1 MLKMETVHVIRHL
14 YYHEKKSQRAIA
26 RALGIHR
33 HTVRKYLTVAEP
45 VRVERDPR
53 PQPVLAVAGPR
64 MDALLSEWAG
74 RTGGKHQITAQRL
87 HRQLQD
93 EGLGISARTVRRYL
107 AEKNRQAAEVFV
119 PLVHRAG
126 DEAQV
131 DFFEMLVDVNGVRR
145 KAHLFLMRLMNSGRD
160 FVWLYDRCDQVSFLD
175 GHVRA
180 FAFFGGVPRRGVY
193 DNLSAAVRRRVGV
206 PRELTDRFRA
216 LSSHYGFEPCFARVR
231 EGHDK
236 GGVEG
241 RGKSIRLNYL
251 TPIEQGEHLRQISER
266 LQDRLDR
273 DWDRGEAR
281 EGLTPSARY
290 ATERAGLL
298 PLPATAFEARALQV
312 VSVSRSATVRLE
324 AAWYSVPST
333 WAGLEIKAWIGPEDV
348 RLRWQS
354 QQVLHPRR
362 PPGSRSVDYNHYLR
376 ELARKPQ
383 ALRQV
388 APELLAG
395 WGEPF
400 TTFWRRLGDDEGCAD
415 SLPVAR
421 RFAAVL
427 WFVLEHGLDQ
437 ARVALDQSLAA
448 GRLDLLSRSASAR
461 HPLPE
466 QAVPEELRQVHV
478 EAASARAYDLLL
490 APLGAGQAGA
500 P

>member
-14 YYHEKKSQRAIA
+14 YYNEKKSQRAIA

-33 HTVRKYLTVAEP
+33 RTVRKYLTVSEP
-45 VRVERDPR
+45 VRVESGPR

-64 MDALLSEWAG
+64 IEAVLSEWAT
-74 RTGGKHQITAQRL
+74 RIGGKHQITAQRL

-107 AEKNRQAAEVFV
+107 AEKKRQAAEVFV

-131 DFFEMLVDVNGVRR
+131 DFFELLVDVQGVRR
-145 KAHLFLMRLMNSGRD
+145 KAHLFLLRLMHSGRD

-180 FAFFGGVPRRGVY
+180 FAFLGGVPRRGVY

-206 PRELTDRFRA
+206 HRELTERFRA
-216 LSSHYGFEPCFARVR
+216 LSSHYGFEPCFARVG

-241 RGKSIRLNYL
+241 RGKAIRLNYL
-251 TPIEQGEHLRQISER
+251 TPIEQGEYLCQISER
-266 LQDRLDR
+266 LQVRLDR
-273 DWDRGEAR
+273 DWERGEAR
-281 EGLTPSARY
+281 EGLTPSERF
-290 ATERAGLL
+290 ATDRAGLL
-298 PLPATAFEARALQV
+298 ALPATAFEARALQV

-333 WAGLEIKAWIGPEDV
+333 WAGLEIKAWIGPEEV
-348 RLRWQS
+348 LLRWQN

-400 TTFWRRLGDDEGCAD
+400 TTFWKRLGEDEGCAG

-421 RFAAVL
+421 RFASVL

-437 ARVALDQSLAA
+437 ARTAVRDALAA
-448 GRLDLLSRSASAR
+448 GRLDLLSRSATER
-461 HPLPE
+461 GVLQE
-466 QAVPEELRQVHV
+466 QAVPAQLRQVQV
-478 EAASARAYDLLL
+478 EAAEAKRYDLLL
-490 APLGAGQAGA
+490 AEAS
-500 P
+500 

>member
-1 MLKMETVHVIRHL
+1 
-14 YYHEKKSQRAIA
+14 
-26 RALGIHR
+26 
-33 HTVRKYLTVAEP
+33 
-45 VRVERDPR
+45 
-53 PQPVLAVAGPR
+53 VAGPR
-64 MDALLSEWAG
+64 IEALLSEWAP
-74 RTGGKHQITAQRL
+74 RTGGKHQLTAQRL
-87 HRQLQD
+87 HRQLRE
-93 EGLGISARTVRRYL
+93 EGIRISARTVRRYL
-107 AEKNRQAAEVFV
+107 AEKKRQAAEVFV

-131 DFFEMLVDVNGVRR
+131 DFFEMLVEVHGVRR
-145 KAHLFLMRLMNSGRD
+145 KAHLFLLRLMHSGRD

-206 PRELTDRFRA
+206 HRELTDRFRA

-241 RGKSIRLNYL
+241 RGKAIRLNYL
-251 TPIEQGEHLRQISER
+251 TPIEQGADLGEISRR

-273 DWDRGEAR
+273 DWERGEAR
-281 EGLTPSARY
+281 EGRTPAERY
-290 ATERAGLL
+290 ATDRAGLL
-298 PLPATAFEARALQV
+298 ALPDTAFEARTLQV

-348 RLRWQS
+348 LLRWQS

-400 TTFWRRLGDDEGCAD
+400 TTFWKQLGEDEGCAD

-421 RFAAVL
+421 RFASVL
-427 WFVLEHGLDQ
+427 WFVLEHGLEEARAAVGQ
-437 ARVALDQSLAA
+437 AVAA
-448 GRLDLLSRSASAR
+448 GQLDLLSRQTATPASLPATA
-461 HPLPE
+461 LPE
-466 QAVPEELRQVHV
+466 QLRQVQV
-478 EAASARAYDLLL
+478 EAGTAKTYDALLEVV
-490 APLGAGQAGA
+490 A
-500 P
+500 

>member
-33 HTVRKYLTVAEP
+33 RTVRKYLTVSEP
-45 VRVERDPR
+45 VRVESGPR
-53 PQPVLAVAGPR
+53 RQPVLAVAGPR
-64 MDALLSEWAG
+64 IEALLSEWAP
-74 RTGGKHQITAQRL
+74 RTGGKHQLTAQRL
-87 HRQLQD
+87 HRQLRE
-93 EGLGISARTVRRYL
+93 EGIRISARTVRRYL
-107 AEKNRQAAEVFV
+107 AEKKRQAAEVFV

-131 DFFEMLVDVNGVRR
+131 DFFEMLVEVHGVRR
-145 KAHLFLMRLMNSGRD
+145 KAHLFLLRLMHSGRD

-206 PRELTDRFRA
+206 HRELTDRFRA

-241 RGKSIRLNYL
+241 RGKAIRLNYL
-251 TPIEQGEHLRQISER
+251 TPIEQGADLGEISRR

-273 DWDRGEAR
+273 DWERGEAR
-281 EGLTPSARY
+281 EGRTPAERY
-290 ATERAGLL
+290 ATDRAGLL
-298 PLPATAFEARALQV
+298 ALPDTAFEARTLQV

-348 RLRWQS
+348 LLRWQS

-400 TTFWRRLGDDEGCAD
+400 TTFWKQLGEDEGCAD

-421 RFAAVL
+421 RFASVL
-427 WFVLEHGLDQ
+427 WFVLEHGLEEARAAVGQ
-437 ARVALDQSLAA
+437 AVAA
-448 GRLDLLSRSASAR
+448 GQLDLLSRQTATPASLPATA
-461 HPLPE
+461 LPE
-466 QAVPEELRQVHV
+466 QLRQVQV
-478 EAASARAYDLLL
+478 EAGTAKTYDALLEVV
-490 APLGAGQAGA
+490 A
-500 P
+500 

>member
-14 YYHEKKSQRAIA
+14 YYTEKKSQRAIA
-26 RALGIHR
+26 RQLGIHR
-33 HTVRKYLTVAEP
+33 RTVRKYLTVSEP
-45 VRVERDPR
+45 IRVELHPR
-53 PQPVLAVAGPR
+53 RQPVLETVGPR
-64 MDALLSEWAG
+64 IDALLLEWAG

-87 HRQLQD
+87 HRQLAED
-93 EGLGISARTVRRYL
+93 GIAISARTVRSYL
-107 AEKNRQAAEVFV
+107 AEKKRQAAEVFV

-145 KAHLFLMRLMNSGRD
+145 KAHLFLLRLMHSGRD

-206 PRELTDRFRA
+206 HRELTDRFRA

-241 RGKSIRLNYL
+241 RGKAIRLNYL
-251 TPIEQGEHLRQISER
+251 TPIEQGEHLRQLSER
-266 LQDRLDR
+266 LQARLDR
-273 DWDRGEAR
+273 DWERGEVR

-290 ATERAGLL
+290 ATDRAGLL
-298 PLPATAFEARALQV
+298 ALPAATFEARALLI

-348 RLRWQS
+348 LLRWQS

-400 TTFWRRLGDDEGCAD
+400 TTFWRRLCEDEGYAD

-427 WFVLEHGLDQ
+427 WFVLEHGLES
-437 ARVALDQSLAA
+437 ARTAVGHAVASGQ
-448 GRLDLLSRSASAR
+448 LDLLSRRATEPASLPEAA
-461 HPLPE
+461 LPE
-466 QAVPEELRQVHV
+466 QLRHVQV
-478 EAASARAYDLLL
+478 EAGLARTYDALLEVV
-490 APLGAGQAGA
+490 A
-500 P
+500 

>member
-1 MLKMETVHVIRHL
+1 
-14 YYHEKKSQRAIA
+14 
-26 RALGIHR
+26 
-33 HTVRKYLTVAEP
+33 
-45 VRVERDPR
+45 VESGSR

-64 MDALLSEWAG
+64 IEALLSEWAT
-74 RTGGKHQITAQRL
+74 RTGGKHQITAQRV
-87 HRQLQD
+87 HRQLEE
-93 EGLGISARTVRRYL
+93 EGLTVSARTVRRYL
-107 AEKNRQAAEVFV
+107 AEKKRQAAEVFV
-119 PLVHRAG
+119 PLVHRPG

-131 DFFEMLVDVNGVRR
+131 DFFEMLVEVNGVRR
-145 KAHLFLMRLMNSGRD
+145 KAHLFLLRLMHSGRD

-206 PRELTDRFRA
+206 HRELTDRFRA

-251 TPIEQGEHLRQISER
+251 TPIEQGADLGQISRR

-273 DWDRGEAR
+273 DWERGEAR
-281 EGLTPSARY
+281 EGRTPPERY
-290 ATERAGLL
+290 ATDRAGLL
-298 PLPATAFEARALQV
+298 ALPATPFEARALHV

-348 RLRWQS
+348 LFRWQS

-400 TTFWRRLGDDEGCAD
+400 TTFWRRLGEDEGCAD
-415 SLPVAR
+415 SLAVAR
-421 RFAAVL
+421 RFASVL
-427 WFVLEHGLDQ
+427 WFVLEHGLEE
-437 ARVALDQSLAA
+437 ARAAVRDALAA
-448 GRLDLLSRSASAR
+448 GRLDLLSRQTATPASLPATA
-461 HPLPE
+461 LPE
-466 QAVPEELRQVHV
+466 QLRQVQV
-478 EAASARAYDLLL
+478 
-490 APLGAGQAGA
+490 QAGTA
-500 P
+500 KTYDALLEVVP

>member
-33 HTVRKYLTVAEP
+33 HTVRKYLTVSEP
-45 VRVERDPR
+45 VRVESGPR

-64 MDALLSEWAG
+64 IEALLADWVG
-74 RTGGKHQITAQRL
+74 RTGGKHQITAHRL
-87 HRQLQD
+87 HRQLQE
-93 EGLGISARTVRRYL
+93 EGLAISARTVRRYL
-107 AEKNRQAAEVFV
+107 AEKKRQAAEVFV

-131 DFFEMLVDVNGVRR
+131 DFFEMLVDLNGVRR
-145 KAHLFLMRLMNSGRD
+145 KAHLFLLRLMYSGRD

-193 DNLSAAVRRRVGV
+193 DNLSAAVRRRVGMH
-206 PRELTDRFRA
+206 RELTDRFRA
-216 LSSHYGFEPCFARVR
+216 LSSHYGFEPCFARVG

-241 RGKSIRLNYL
+241 RGKAIRLNYL

-266 LQDRLDR
+266 LQERLDR
-273 DWDRGEAR
+273 DAERGEAR
-281 EGLTPSARY
+281 EGLTPSERY
-290 ATERAGLL
+290 ATDRAGLL

-333 WAGLEIKAWIGPEDV
+333 WAGLEIKAWIGPEEV
-348 RLRWQS
+348 LLRWQS

-400 TTFWRRLGDDEGCAD
+400 TTFWRRLGEDEGCAD

-421 RFAAVL
+421 RFASVL

-437 ARVALDQSLAA
+437 ARVALNQSLEA
-448 GRLDLLSRSASAR
+448 GRLDLLSRSASER
-461 HPLPE
+461 HPLQE
-466 QAVPEELRQVHV
+466 QAVPEQLRQVHV
-478 EAASARAYDLLL
+478 EAASAMAYDLLL
-490 APLGAGQAGA
+490 AGAR
-500 P
+500 

>member
-14 YYHEKKSQRAIA
+14 YYTEKKSERAIA
-26 RALGIHR
+26 RQLGIHR
-33 HTVRKYLTVAEP
+33 HTVRKYLTVSAP
-45 VRVERDPR
+45 VRVENQPR
-53 PQPVLAVAGPR
+53 RQPVLELAGPR
-64 MDALLSEWAG
+64 IDALLAEWSG

-87 HRQLQD
+87 HRQLIE
-93 EGLGISARTVRRYL
+93 EGLAISARTVRSYL
-107 AEKNRQAAEVFV
+107 AERKRQAAEVFV
-119 PLVHRAG
+119 PLVHHAG

-145 KAHLFLMRLMNSGRD
+145 KAHLFLLRLMHSGRD

-206 PRELTDRFRA
+206 RRELTDRFRA

-241 RGKSIRLNYL
+241 RGKAIRLNYL
-251 TPIEQGEHLRQISER
+251 TPIEQGENLRQISER
-266 LQDRLDR
+266 LQGRLDR
-273 DWDRGEAR
+273 DWEGGEAR
-281 EGLTPSARY
+281 EGLTPSERY
-290 ATERAGLL
+290 ATDRAGLL
-298 PLPATAFEARALQV
+298 VLPSAAFEARAVQV

-348 RLRWQS
+348 LLRRQN

-400 TTFWRRLGDDEGCAD
+400 TTFWRRLGEDEGCAD

-427 WFVLEHGLDQ
+427 WFVLEHGL
-437 ARVALDQSLAA
+437 
-448 GRLDLLSRSASAR
+448 
-461 HPLPE
+461 E
-466 QAVPEELRQVHV
+466 
-478 EAASARAYDLLL
+478 SARAAVGD
-490 APLGAGQAGA
+490 AVNAGQMDILSRRTTRPASLPTAAIPEQLRHVRVEAGKA
-500 P
+500 QTYDALLEVVA